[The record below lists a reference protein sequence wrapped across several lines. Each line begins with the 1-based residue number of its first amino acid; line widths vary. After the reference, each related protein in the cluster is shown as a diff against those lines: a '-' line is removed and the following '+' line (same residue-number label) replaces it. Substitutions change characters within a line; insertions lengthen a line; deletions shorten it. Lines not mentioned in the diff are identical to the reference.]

1 MEEKTLAPEV
11 ENLKAYV
18 KLSEVQNEIHL
29 PKNEFNEFGNFSYRT
44 AEGILEAVKP
54 VLYKNKAIIVLNDE
68 IITVNGF
75 NYVRS
80 TARFV
85 DLESG
90 ASITSSSEARECDH
104 PKMTA
109 DQCTGTA
116 SSYARKFSL
125 SALLAIGSSK
135 DADEGNTKQPN
146 KTPTGNWGSKNAN
159 NTQSAPAANQNAPA
173 AKQGWGNKNQP
184 AASASGNGWG
194 KSATNSQPA
203 PTAQQGWSGNGKSQ
217 SNANTQ
223 QRQGWSGNGKTA
235 SAPAK
240 ANTGNY
246 YDDIPLPEEPPR
258 YANRQSA

>member
-1 MEEKTLAPEV
+1 MEEKTIAPEV

-18 KLSEVQNEIHL
+18 KLSEVQNELHL

-54 VLYKNKAIIVLNDE
+54 ILYKNKAIIVLNDE
-68 IITVNGF
+68 IITINGF

-90 ASITSSSEARECDH
+90 ASITTSSEARECEH

-135 DADEGNTKQPN
+135 DADETNGKQQNTAPAKS
-146 KTPTGNWGSKNAN
+146 NWGNKSAYNA
-159 NTQSAPAANQNAPA
+159 QSAPTTNQGAPA
-173 AKQGWGNKNQP
+173 AKQGWNNKSQP
-184 AASASGNGWG
+184 AASASGSSWG
-194 KSATNSQPA
+194 KSAANSQPA
-203 PTAQQGWSGNGKSQ
+203 PTAQQGWGSKSKPA
-217 SNANTQ
+217 ANTQ
-223 QRQGWSGNGKTA
+223 QKQGWNGNSKSS
-235 SAPAK
+235 SAPAT
-240 ANTGNY
+240 NTASY